1 LVRSMEVAIPTISN
15 PQLREDLSNTVIN
28 LKAGESLGNCLN
40 RSVLVPDMIKEMLTV
55 AEESGSLQEALKD
68 IAETYEA
75 DINESIRVTT
85 TLLEPAMIL
94 TVGLVVGF
102 IVFAML
108 LPIFSM
114 DILAH

>member
-1 LVRSMEVAIPTISN
+1 M
-15 PQLREDLSNTVIN
+15 LS
-28 LKAGESLGNCLN
+28 
-40 RSVLVPDMIKEMLTV
+40 V
-55 AEESGSLQEALKD
+55 AEESGSLQDSFKD
-68 IAETYEA
+68 IAESYEA
-75 DINESIRVTT
+75 DINENIRVIT

-114 DILAH
+114 DLLAR